1 MATWLCRNCGWQN
14 AEKWDKCAKCGMS
27 KNPSQEEIYA
37 LAQEKDKANRFLI
50 TTTATLQGKSIKKYY
65 GIVTSFVALGTG
77 LLSDLNSTLADFT
90 GSRSNGYQKKLDEA
104 TNLLINELV
113 KKTAHRNEE
122 INALIGL
129 KLDYTSMAGSNMML
143 VCGTATAV
151 QYEDIPSHTE

>member
-1 MATWLCRNCGWQN
+1 MATWLCGNCGWQN

-27 KNPSQEEIYA
+27 KNPSPEEIYA

-113 KKTAHRNEE
+113 KKAAHRNEE

-129 KLDYTSMAGSNMML
+129 KLDYTSTAGSNMML

-151 QYEDIPSHTE
+151 QYEDTPSHTE